1 MKQPRLLGALV
12 ALCVVPSL
20 GVAQTVR
27 GSVHDADTERAI
39 ESGVIT
45 LVEPDGAF
53 VRAVLTDSLGT
64 FAVLAPEPG
73 AYRLR
78 FERLG
83 YAPITTDR
91 FTLQPGE
98 TITRAIVARPV
109 TASLARIVV
118 RDTPRCRV
126 LREADTL
133 TARVWTSVRT
143 VLAATVAGED
153 GVYPH
158 VTIER
163 YERDVDSRTN
173 TVTKDNRWT
182 TTGASASPFVAL
194 AADVLIRDGFVQ
206 RRGDS
211 TYFYAPEASTLI
223 ADPFLRTHC
232 FRVNDDRRERGRVGL
247 DIEPVPGRRV
257 ADLRGTLWL
266 DAESG
271 ELRRLDFI
279 YVNLPTT
286 VPFGTA
292 SGWVEFRKLPNGA
305 WIVDRWALRMP
316 LLAPKQRAA
325 AYGPPVPGQETLPS
339 AAGYELAG
347 SHEEGGR
354 VVSLEPLAARGRQT
368 TTANDV
374 RGRVTSAEGG
384 PVPGARVFLSGTSHA
399 AVTDSAG
406 QFALANVAAGTYRL
420 SFVHP
425 RLDTLGIVADAVQI
439 DTRDTTSHT
448 LRMPT
453 DRHIAQAACTNAPG
467 DSTTTLVYG
476 VVIDGATP
484 EPIPHSK
491 VLVSWRPP
499 APSGSVVARRPT
511 SLEVTAGA
519 DGLFQVCG
527 VPSDVPV
534 DLVPLR
540 DGLRGRQIR
549 VAPGDAI
556 VRRADVSFQ
565 EPPPR
570 SGVDRP

>member
-1 MKQPRLLGALV
+1 MRRPRLLGPLV
-12 ALCVVPSL
+12 ALLFAPTL
-20 GVAQTVR
+20 TVAQTVR
-27 GSVHDADTERAI
+27 GSVLDATTDRAI

-45 LVEPDGAF
+45 LVDPGGAF
-53 VRAVLTDSLGT
+53 VRAVLTDSSGA
-64 FAVLAPEPG
+64 FAVLAPQPG

-83 YAPITTDR
+83 YAPVTTDR

-98 TITRAIVARPV
+98 TITRAIAARPV
-109 TASLARIVV
+109 TASLAQIIV

-133 TARVWTSVRT
+133 TARVWTSVRS
-143 VLAATVAGED
+143 VLAATVAGEA
-153 GVYPH
+153 GVLPH

-163 YERDVDSRTN
+163 YARDVDSRTN
-173 TVTKDNRWT
+173 TVTRDHRWT
-182 TTGASASPFVAL
+182 TTGVSASPFVAL
-194 AADVLIRDGFVQ
+194 AADALIRDGFVQ
-206 RRGDS
+206 RRRDS

-232 FRVNDDRRERGRVGL
+232 FRVNDDRGERGRIGL
-247 DIEPVPGRRV
+247 DIEPLPSRRV

-271 ELRRLDFI
+271 ELRRLDFVF
-279 YVNLPTT
+279 VNLPPSI
-286 VPFGTA
+286 PFGTA
-292 SGWVEFRKLPNGA
+292 SGWVEFRQLPNGA

-325 AYGPPVPGQETLPS
+325 VYGAPVPGQEGLPS
-339 AAGYELAG
+339 AAGYELSG

-354 VVSLEPLAARGRQT
+354 VVSLEPPSPVGRRTAAT
-368 TTANDV
+368 SDV
-374 RGRVTSAEGG
+374 RGQVTSADGQ

-406 QFALANVAAGTYRL
+406 RFALANVSAGTYRL
-420 SFVHP
+420 SFMHA

-439 DTRDTTSHT
+439 EARDTASHT

-453 DRHIAQAACTNAPG
+453 DHDIARAACTDARG
-467 DSTTTLVYG
+467 DSTATLVYG
-476 VVIDGATP
+476 VVVDGATP
-484 EPIPHSK
+484 QPVPHSRL
-491 VLVSWRPP
+491 LVSWRQS
-499 APSGSVVARRPT
+499 APSGSAVARRPT

-527 VPSDVPV
+527 VPRDVPV
-534 DLVPLR
+534 DLVPVR
-540 DGLRGRQIR
+540 DGQRGRQIR

-556 VRRADVSFQ
+556 VRRVDVSFH
-565 EPPPR
+565 
-570 SGVDRP
+570 